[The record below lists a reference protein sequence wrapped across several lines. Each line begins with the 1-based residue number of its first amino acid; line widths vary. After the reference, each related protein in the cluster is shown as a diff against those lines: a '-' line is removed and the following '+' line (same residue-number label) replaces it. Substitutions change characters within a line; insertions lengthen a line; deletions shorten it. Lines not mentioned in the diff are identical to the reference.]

1 MESPPVVRYPYTP
14 PAGTTYGA
22 GAAGAAGPE
31 AAGPGTA
38 GAGAIGPGEDC
49 DDDDD
54 DGAPVPKVAA
64 EEAEVAP
71 GTVFTGDGTVDG
83 DEYVIVE
90 GWAAITVRGEPVAA
104 LGPGQL
110 IGRAHLLELGRPD
123 AIVIAKTDMRVLVVQ
138 GSDVEA
144 GR

>member
-38 GAGAIGPGEDC
+38 GAGVIGPGEDC
-49 DDDDD
+49 DDDD

-64 EEAEVAP
+64 EEAAAGAP
-71 GTVFTGDGTVDG
+71 PPPAVTTADRGPAAA
-83 DEYVIVE
+83 
-90 GWAAITVRGEPVAA
+90 GWSTDPNAAA
-104 LGPGQL
+104 
-110 IGRAHLLELGRPD
+110 RP
-123 AIVIAKTDMRVLVVQ
+123 ARKRVP
-138 GSDVEA
+138 A
-144 GR
+144 

>member
-1 MESPPVVRYPYTP
+1 MANVSTTRLALLRCV
-14 PAGTTYGA
+14 PAWARCTDKELA
-22 GAAGAAGPE
+22 N
-31 AAGPGTA
+31 
-38 GAGAIGPGEDC
+38 
-49 DDDDD
+49 
-54 DGAPVPKVAA
+54 VAA
-64 EEAEVAP
+64 TVEEAEVGP
-71 GTVFTGDGTVDG
+71 GTVFTGEGTVDG